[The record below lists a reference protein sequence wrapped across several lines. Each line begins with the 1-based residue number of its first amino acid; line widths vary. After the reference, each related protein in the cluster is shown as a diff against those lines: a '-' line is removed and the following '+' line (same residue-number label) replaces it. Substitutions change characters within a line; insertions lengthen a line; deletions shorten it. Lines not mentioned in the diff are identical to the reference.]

1 MYCYAQCPQP
11 CIRPPPTHTS
21 AEDSSTLPSKSGSVL
36 WGHCS
41 FLLGPGAHKVLSV
54 PSKSLFPVLCKFWQL
69 YGGVNGDLLQEGIC
83 HTQGCCT
90 QSPCHSLLLTGTS
103 TDAQTRFCLSL
114 CGFPGFWC
122 AQGLFEPS
130 EHLWWEW
137 GLILYFIPLTILLG
151 LLLCPWTYGIFS
163 QPLQHL
169 TSCWGFSDLGHGLS
183 PHSHSSEVQPL
194 LLTLDMGCQLIPTPA
209 KCSCCSRP

>member
-1 MYCYAQCPQP
+1 MSLCFPWRQS
-11 CIRPPPTHTS
+11 RS
-21 AEDSSTLPSKSGSVL
+21 R
-36 WGHCS
+36 
-41 FLLGPGAHKVLSV
+41 GPGLAGAF
-54 PSKSLFPVLCKFWQL
+54 LFKFWQL
-69 YGGVNGDLLQEGIC
+69 YGGVNGDLLQEGVC

-169 TSCWGFSDLGHGLS
+169 TNI
-183 PHSHSSEVQPL
+183 EA
-194 LLTLDMGCQLIPTPA
+194 PA
-209 KCSCCSRP
+209 KNKSVILKIN